1 MIILWLLFIGSLVV
15 LPGSALLAL
24 RWAVR
29 TGQLEEFQ
37 KAALLIFDE
46 EEPVGQM
53 TDRFP
58 VRERERR
65 LNPAAAEPESPGDN
79 RESHP

>member
-1 MIILWLLFIGSLVV
+1 MIIVWLLFLGGLVI

-29 TGQLEEFQ
+29 HGEFQ
-37 KAALLIFDE
+37 NFPKIALSIFDE

-53 TDRFP
+53 TDHFP
-58 VRERERR
+58 SRATH
-65 LNPAAAEPESPGDN
+65 PTAAKNTASTL
-79 RESHP
+79 SS